1 MILKLMFSRRWW
13 WATLL
18 ILIIAAVCIRLGF
31 WQLSR
36 LSEESSFANRIR
48 TIQAMPPIDLSQPTT
63 VDLTTME
70 YRAATVTGT
79 YDFQNQVAIRNQYN
93 DVQPGYHLL
102 TPLRLADTS
111 TSLGAGGKAVL
122 VDRGWIPSV
131 GNSAPADWRKYD
143 QPGQVTIGGII
154 RLGQTESTPGSDAD
168 PTLTPNQTRLDFWIY
183 VNMDRLSKQ
192 IPYPLLPVY
201 VQIAPNPSIT
211 DPPIPI
217 LETLDLSGGSTN
229 LNYAI
234 QWFSFSMLFIA
245 GYAYYLWRKELR
257 KKT

>member
-1 MILKLMFSRRWW
+1 MILKSMFSRRWW

-18 ILIIAAVCIRLGF
+18 VLIAAAVCIRLGI

-36 LSEESSFANRIR
+36 LTEQSSFADRIHA
-48 TIQAMPPIDLSQPTT
+48 IQAMPPLDLSQPTR

-102 TPLRLADTS
+102 TPLRISD
-111 TSLGAGGKAVL
+111 GKAVL
-122 VDRGWIPSV
+122 VDRGWIPSD
-131 GNSAPADWRKYD
+131 GNSAPTDWRKYD
-143 QPGQVTIGGII
+143 QPGQVTISGII
-154 RLGQTESTPGSDAD
+154 RLGQTESTLGSEAD
-168 PTLTPNQTRLDFWIY
+168 PTLTPDQTRLDFWLY
-183 VNMDRLSKQ
+183 VNMDRLGKQ
-192 IPYPLLPVY
+192 IPYTILPVY
-201 VQIAPNPSIT
+201 VQIVPNPAIT
-211 DPPIPI
+211 NPPIPI
-217 LETLDLSGGSTN
+217 IEPLDLSSGSTN

-234 QWFSFSMLFIA
+234 QWFSFSILFIA

-257 KKT
+257 KKV